1 MKGRRL
7 LAFLLM
13 VPGAAAAQPATEP
26 AQSVELLGSMGGRTA
41 VMQLYAT
48 PQPDGGARLSGDYVV
63 LPTLQQRFLDGE
75 RSKQLGVTFLR
86 EGASPI
92 FYGRPP
98 GATLQGTWSAGVLKG
113 TRYGPSGQQRERF
126 EFTEQFPSMEAYSGA
141 ARCDVADERYTASLS
156 YVVEAGR
163 MKSLEWRSKV
173 SPADH
178 PCAVTGL
185 RQVAFPGGL
194 RFAAG
199 KCSITLRDLGD
210 QVRATAE
217 NCAEFC
223 ASQGYLEPMLIDRRG
238 QCQVLRPVHGR

>member
-1 MKGRRL
+1 MTAARTLAVAL
-7 LAFLLM
+7 LAPAVVL
-13 VPGAAAAQPATEP
+13 GQPAGEP
-26 AQSVELLGSMGGRTA
+26 AQAIELLGSMGGRTA

-48 PQPDGGARLSGDYVV
+48 PQADGGARLSGDYVV

-92 FYGRPP
+92 FYGRPAS
-98 GATLQGTWSAGVLKG
+98 ATLQGTWSSGVLKG

-126 EFTEQFPSMEAYSGA
+126 EFSEQFPSMEAYSGT
-141 ARCDVADERYTASLS
+141 ARCDVVDERYAASLS
-156 YVVEAGR
+156 YAVDGGR

-185 RQVAFPGGL
+185 RQVAFAGGL
-194 RFAAG
+194 RFASG
-199 KCSITLRDLGD
+199 KCNVTLRDLGD
-210 QVRATAE
+210 QVRVTAE
-217 NCAEFC
+217 NCADFC
-223 ASQGYLEPMLIDRRG
+223 ASQGYLEPMLVDRRG

>member
-1 MKGRRL
+1 MKPVRRFAL
-7 LAFLLM
+7 LLL
-13 VPGAAAAQPATEP
+13 VPAAASAQPAAEP
-26 AQSVELLGSMGGRTA
+26 AQAVELLGTMGGRAA

-48 PQPDGGARLSGDYVV
+48 PQPDGGARLSGDYVM
-63 LPTLQQRFLDGE
+63 LPTLQQRFVDGE

-98 GATLQGTWSAGVLKG
+98 GSTLQGTWTAGVLKG

-126 EFTEQFPSMEAYSGA
+126 EFSEQFPSMEGYSGA
-141 ARCDVADERYTASLS
+141 ARCEVADERYAASLS
-156 YVVEAGR
+156 YVIEAGR
-163 MKSLEWRSKV
+163 LKSMEWRSKA
-173 SPADH
+173 SPSDH

-185 RQVAFPGGL
+185 RQVAFAGGL
-194 RFAAG
+194 RFASG
-199 KCSITLRDLGD
+199 KCSVTLRDLGD

-223 ASQGYLEPMLIDRRG
+223 ASQAYLEPMLVDRRG